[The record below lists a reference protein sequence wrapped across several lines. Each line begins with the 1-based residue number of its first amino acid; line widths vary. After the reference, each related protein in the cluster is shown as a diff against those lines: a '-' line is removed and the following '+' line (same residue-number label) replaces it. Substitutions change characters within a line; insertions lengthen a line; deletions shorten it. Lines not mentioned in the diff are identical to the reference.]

1 MPPSVRQHPGAAS
14 LAAAENNGK
23 ANSPSVIN
31 IDLDSD
37 RASSSSNQHESP
49 SSSVVN
55 SRGSSVSH
63 INRGGLQNSGPPGG
77 LSTQQGVSL
86 LPPTSQAQ
94 VQAQKQPQILKTN
107 ITFGELADS
116 IIANDYCPNPMQ
128 LRPHVSYM
136 PYLQEQQPMVM
147 TEHWTKYNRRMQQK
161 DVEAAAVAAVT
172 ERNKAAATQ
181 NNSSGV
187 TVSTSGASGHQG
199 NSGVSAPGSGRSN
212 TPADERNIIRMQ
224 QTVSP
229 RKYDLMMQPPHDQN
243 VAAVAA
249 SHYYH
254 PHGPT
259 PPSSVAPSMS
269 MHARSSSAGN
279 GGSSSISSPHDQRMT
294 GGNSGSGSG
303 VGIIP
308 SSGSVTQNHP
318 FDTMKYVKNRIVEVM
333 RTEDEEM
340 QHQHAHND
348 LRGGKD
354 LHDGTVGNT
363 MRKTPNQYD
372 DGRDN
377 RRVSAVSSSGN
388 SGGSSNNDAHH
399 SIVSSQPPPL
409 GAYQPQPPV
418 TTFATTT
425 YAYPYSAL
433 NVPSSVA
440 GLAPSSQMTTS
451 QLSSLGHQ
459 APTSHIGKQPSSH
472 SMSITGSGGVAMTVS
487 GGVSASGGATAVEPK
502 PLLSAQYEALSDED

>member
-1 MPPSVRQHPGAAS
+1 M
-14 LAAAENNGK
+14 
-23 ANSPSVIN
+23 
-31 IDLDSD
+31 
-37 RASSSSNQHESP
+37 
-49 SSSVVN
+49 N
-55 SRGSSVSH
+55 SRGNNVSH
-63 INRGGLQNSGPPGG
+63 INRGGLQSGGPPSG
-77 LSTQQGVSL
+77 LSTQPGVSL

-128 LRPHVSYM
+128 LRPHVNYM

-161 DVEAAAVAAVT
+161 EAEAAAVAAVA
-172 ERNKAAATQ
+172 ERNKTAATQ
-181 NNSSGV
+181 NNSGGV
-187 TVSTSGASGHQG
+187 TVSTSGASGQQS
-199 NSGVSAPGSGRSN
+199 NSGVSASGSGRSN

-243 VAAVAA
+243 TAAVAA

-254 PHGPT
+254 SHGPP
-259 PPSSVAPSMS
+259 PPSSVAPPMS
-269 MHARSSSAGN
+269 IHARSSSAGS
-279 GGSSSISSPHDQRMT
+279 GGSSSIPSPHDQRMT

-303 VGIIP
+303 GGVMP
-308 SSGSVTQNHP
+308 SSGSLTQNHP

-348 LRGGKD
+348 HRGGKD
-354 LHDGTVGNT
+354 MHDGPVGNT

-372 DGRDN
+372 DGRDS
-377 RRVSAVSSSGN
+377 RRVSAISSSN
-388 SGGSSNNDAHH
+388 SGPGGGNSNNDTHH

-440 GLAPSSQMTTS
+440 GLAPPSQITTS
-451 QLSSLGHQ
+451 QLSSLAHQAHQ
-459 APTSHIGKQPSSH
+459 APTSHIGKQSSSH
-472 SMSITGSGGVAMTVS
+472 SMGITGSGGVAMTIS
-487 GGVSASGGATAVEPK
+487 GGVSAATAVGSAAVEPK